1 MDEKILQQIKEK
13 LLKRKSELETSLKR
27 FASKNIHNESD
38 YTANFP
44 DFGNEQD
51 ENVEEVATFSDNLT
65 LERTLEKT
73 VRDIDEALKRIEAGA
88 YGKCRY
94 CGNEIGE
101 KRLLARPV
109 SGACM
114 QCKSKLTE

>member
-1 MDEKILQQIKEK
+1 MDEKILEQIKEK
-13 LLKRKSELETSLKR
+13 LVKRKNELEKSLKG

-51 ENVEEVATFSDNLT
+51 GNVEEVSTFSDNLS
-65 LERTLEKT
+65 LERTLEKSMN
-73 VRDIDEALKRIEAGA
+73 DIEEALKRIEAGT

-101 KRLLARPV
+101 KRLLVRPV

-114 QCKSKLTE
+114 KCKSKLTE